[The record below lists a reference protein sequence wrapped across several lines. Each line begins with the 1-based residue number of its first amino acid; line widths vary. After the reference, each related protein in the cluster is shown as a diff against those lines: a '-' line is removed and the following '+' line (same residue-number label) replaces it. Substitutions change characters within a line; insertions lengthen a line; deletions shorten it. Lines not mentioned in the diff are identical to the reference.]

1 MKSHYFCFLII
12 LTSLYSFGQNSKTIN
27 NKSKLIEIE
36 NDSISKY
43 LNNLKIEIF
52 KDTLKFNKKDLF
64 NKYNQTENLNEYS
77 KIYIVDSK
85 YFYRLDIIDSNFVKE
100 FVNEILDIEKIEKIS
115 YSDNNICCALFGR
128 IGIKGCIFI
137 FTKKKSNVNYKIAG
151 LKIKSKRKGGSNMN
165 QNNSKTVN
173 IRD

>member
-1 MKSHYFCFLII
+1 MKSHYFYFLII
-12 LTSLYSFGQNSKTIN
+12 LTSLYSFGQNNKTIN

-43 LNNLKIEIF
+43 LNSLKIEIF

-100 FVNEILDIEKIEKIS
+100 FVNEILDIEKIEK
-115 YSDNNICCALFGR
+115 
-128 IGIKGCIFI
+128 
-137 FTKKKSNVNYKIAG
+137 
-151 LKIKSKRKGGSNMN
+151 
-165 QNNSKTVN
+165 
-173 IRD
+173 